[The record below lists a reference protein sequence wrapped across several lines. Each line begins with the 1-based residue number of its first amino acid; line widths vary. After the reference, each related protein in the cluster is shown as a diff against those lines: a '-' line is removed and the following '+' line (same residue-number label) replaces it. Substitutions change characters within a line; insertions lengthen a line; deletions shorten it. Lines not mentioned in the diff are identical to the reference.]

1 MNYND
6 FVFPAG
12 SRKKKRIA
20 QLLALFKPI
29 CTLGST
35 QACTRHIY
43 PASHDPFCR
52 LRQKRLGNKKCLT
65 ARAKKKGLLAK
76 RSWEAASHVSKG
88 ENPECRNMVYSSF
101 SYGSLSMTPE
111 CFSDTVKAFN
121 CFIGLASLQFSF
133 CLFHGCQCL
142 KKTSMRGGERTGRMY
157 LGNMSRGIH
166 NASDAKELTVKGIQ
180 EGGTRQ
186 LVLLSP

>member
-1 MNYND
+1 MHSAYLPGEPWPILQVKVEA
-6 FVFPAG
+6 FGEQEVFDREG
-12 SRKKKRIA
+12 KEKR
-20 QLLALFKPI
+20 F
-29 CTLGST
+29 
-35 QACTRHIY
+35 
-43 PASHDPFCR
+43 
-52 LRQKRLGNKKCLT
+52 
-65 ARAKKKGLLAK
+65 LAK

-88 ENPECRNMVYSSF
+88 ENSECRSMVYSSF

-142 KKTSMRGGERTGRMY
+142 KKTSTWGGERTGRMY
-157 LGNMSRGIH
+157 LGNMSRGIY